1 VPHTYA
7 YPRPAVTADVV
18 IFTMRAD
25 DLAVLLIRRG
35 EPPFAGAWALPGG
48 HVEPNESLEK
58 AAARELQEETG
69 LSGVPFEQLGA
80 FGDPGRDPRGHYVT
94 IAYYTFVAAESVR
107 IKAGDDASEVA
118 WTALRAL
125 DLSNA
130 TPKRNGVPA
139 PPAKPRGKKAQPLV
153 PLAFDH
159 ARILKLAVD
168 RLRERLLEP
177 QRPSRFHLV
186 PPHFTLAELRR
197 VYEVIFARQFDP
209 RLFKTT
215 MIARDV
221 IEPLAAP
228 AKPRGAAKK
237 APVKKRAS
245 ANELYRF
252 KHAPARRTVDD

>member
-1 VPHTYA
+1 MPHTYE

-25 DLAVLLIRRG
+25 DLAVLLIKRG

-48 HVEPNESLEK
+48 HVEQNESLEK
-58 AAARELQEETG
+58 AAARELHEETG
-69 LSGVPFEQLGA
+69 VSGVPFEQLGA

-94 IAYYTFVAAESVR
+94 VAYYTFIAAESAR
-107 IKAGDDASEVA
+107 IKAGDDASDVA
-118 WTALRAL
+118 WLPLRSL
-125 DLSNA
+125 DLSSA
-130 TPKRNGVPA
+130 IPKRVSTRNLA
-139 PPAKPRGKKAQPLV
+139 AAAKGRSKKGPPLV

-168 RLRERLLEP
+168 RVRERLLEP

-197 VYEVIFARQFDP
+197 VYEVIFGRQFDP
-209 RLFKTT
+209 RLFRTT
-215 MIARDV
+215 LIARDV
-221 IEPLAAP
+221 IEPIAMAT
-228 AKPRGAAKK
+228 KSRGKK
-237 APVKKRAS
+237 ATTKRAS
-245 ANELYRF
+245 ASELYRF